1 MRFEKLF
8 ILLFLFASV
17 SNASAVTVTL
27 NQSTLNL
34 SEGQTFDV
42 SVIID
47 PEGTAISGAQMNL
60 QFDRSRLNVNSI
72 SEGALFKQNGTGTF
86 FNGGEIN
93 NSLGTVVNVFGAFL
107 GPYNITTPG
116 EFIIIKATAISS
128 GSTEIKLL
136 NALVVDPSGN
146 TVFPAPIST
155 PSPENNQVSIMVSG
169 GGAPGG
175 GGSGGGSSGEN
186 YTNIESTE
194 KYDLFIYKDVTTS
207 YDFRKNQN
215 PILFVNITG
224 NTNSVE
230 ITTLVEVL
238 KNTSTLVEYSPTGI
252 VYKNVNIWVGNY
264 GYATQKNIKHAEI
277 KFRVPIEWLE
287 ANNIDPESIELMH
300 YNGSWESLPIKKID
314 VNNGNIIY
322 EASANSFSP
331 FAIIGKKTSN
341 KNDFKNYQ
349 NIETTLNLENQDPQE
364 KKSDVIPEDRS
375 ISIIYLLV
383 AIFAGIM
390 TISVF
395 VHRIRK
401 SKRK

>member
-47 PEGTAISGAQMNL
+47 PQGTAISGAQMNL

-72 SEGALFKQNGTGTF
+72 SEGTLFKQKGTGTF

-93 NSLGTVVNVFGAFL
+93 NSLGTVVNIFGAFL

-155 PSPENNQVSIMVSG
+155 PSPENKQVSIIVSG

-175 GGSGGGSSGEN
+175 GGSGGTSGEN
-186 YTNIESTE
+186 YTNIDVTE
-194 KYDLFIYKDVTTS
+194 KYDLFIYKEVTTS
-207 YDFRKNQN
+207 YGFRKNQN

-238 KNTSTLVEYSPTGI
+238 KNTSTLVEYSPPGI
-252 VYKNVNIWVGNY
+252 VYKNVNIWVGTY
-264 GYATQKNIKHAEI
+264 GYATPKNIKHAEL

-300 YNGSWESLPIKKID
+300 YNGSWESLPIKKIE

-341 KNDFKNYQ
+341 KNDFQNYP
-349 NIETTLNLENQDPQE
+349 NSETALNFKNQDQQE
-364 KKSDVIPEDRS
+364 KNSYEIPEDRS
-375 ISIIYLLV
+375 RFNIYLLV
-383 AIFAGIM
+383 ATFAGIM